1 MIPRSITV
9 PLVVTLAICASLAI
23 GGEAASGQERDS
35 DNRVQRPNELLRA
48 YPFEQGR
55 LRSRERARQTADG
68 TPPVAQAPSQ
78 EPSADAGANPWLIP
92 LIVMLGAAALVLLG
106 AAGRKVARAGAP
118 GHGPPMPEPAL
129 AKGSPSPVARAEP
142 LADPPGGGRRPRA
155 YAVVNQKG
163 GVGKTTISLTVGVA
177 AARRGARVL
186 VIDLDPQASA
196 TMVLAPGD
204 ARGPTLA
211 DAILRPTTC
220 SLRDTVVPTE
230 WGPDL
235 APSHR
240 ALRSAETVLPTGE
253 GGGLAEQLETAGEYD
268 LALIDCPPNLG
279 ALTIEAL
286 GAVPRALIVT
296 EPTYLA
302 LQATD
307 ELLDT
312 LRDVAAERNQSLELA
327 GVVLNRVENT
337 AEHRRSVAEVEEVF
351 GSRVLQPHI
360 PKRAVLQDAMRQGV
374 PPQDLPSHYADE
386 IAELFNEL
394 AEQLEAAPT
403 GRFASRGR

>member
-1 MIPRSITV
+1 MTGRSHTV
-9 PLVVTLAICASLAI
+9 RLVAALAICASLAA
-23 GGEAASGQERDS
+23 GEGAASGQTRDE
-35 DNRVQRPNELLRA
+35 VQRPNELLRE

-55 LRSRERARQTADG
+55 LRSHDDSRQRADA
-68 TPPVAQAPSQ
+68 TPPSAQAPAPDS
-78 EPSADAGANPWLIP
+78 SADGGASPWLVPFI
-92 LIVMLGAAALVLLG
+92 GLLG
-106 AAGRKVARAGAP
+106 AATILLLAVAGRRLVRGGAP
-118 GHGPPMPEPAL
+118 RRGPPAPEPAL
-129 AKGSPSPVARAEP
+129 AATPTSPITRAAP
-142 LADPPGGGRRPRA
+142 RSDPPDGGRRTRA

-186 VIDLDPQASA
+186 VVDLDPQASA
-196 TMVLAPGD
+196 TMVLRPGD
-204 ARGPTLA
+204 ATGPTVA
-211 DAILRPTTC
+211 DAILRPSAC
-220 SLRDTVVPTE
+220 SLRDTVVPTQ

-240 ALRSAETVLPTGE
+240 ALRSAETVLPEGE
-253 GGGLAEQLETAGEYD
+253 WGRLAEQLDAAGNYD

-286 GAVPRALIVT
+286 SSVSRALIVT
-296 EPTYLA
+296 EPSYLA

-312 LRDVAAERNQSLELA
+312 LRDIAAERNHSLDLA

-394 AEQLEAAPT
+394 AEQLEVAPT
-403 GRFASRGR
+403 GRFAKTR

>member
-1 MIPRSITV
+1 
-9 PLVVTLAICASLAI
+9 
-23 GGEAASGQERDS
+23 
-35 DNRVQRPNELLRA
+35 
-48 YPFEQGR
+48 
-55 LRSRERARQTADG
+55 
-68 TPPVAQAPSQ
+68 
-78 EPSADAGANPWLIP
+78 
-92 LIVMLGAAALVLLG
+92 LLG
-106 AAGRKVARAGAP
+106 VAGRKVARAGAP
-118 GHGPPMPEPAL
+118 GDGPSVPEPAL
-129 AKGSPSPVARAEP
+129 ATGSTDLVARAEP
-142 LADPPGGGRRPRA
+142 LTDTSREGRPPRA

-163 GVGKTTISLTVGVA
+163 GVGKTTISLTVAVA

-196 TMVLAPGD
+196 TMVLVPGD
-204 ARGPTLA
+204 ARGPTMA
-211 DAILRPTTC
+211 DAILRSASC

-235 APSHR
+235 APSDR
-240 ALRSAETVLPTGE
+240 ALRSAETALPAGDA
-253 GGGLAEQLETAGEYD
+253 GGLARQLESAGEYD

-286 GAVPRALIVT
+286 CAVPRALIVT

-386 IAELFNEL
+386 IADLFNEL

>member
-1 MIPRSITV
+1 MIGPSRTV
-9 PLVVTLAICASLAI
+9 RLIAALAICAFLAA
-23 GGEAASGQERDS
+23 GGGAASGQTRDE
-35 DNRVQRPNELLRA
+35 VQRPDELLRE

-55 LRSRERARQTADG
+55 LRSHDDSRQRADASA
-68 TPPVAQAPSQ
+68 PSAQAPAPD
-78 EPSADAGANPWLIP
+78 PSSDGGASPWLIP
-92 LIVMLGAAALVLLG
+92 FIALLG
-106 AAGRKVARAGAP
+106 AATVLLLAVAGRRLVRGGAARR
-118 GHGPPMPEPAL
+118 GPPTPAPAL
-129 AKGSPSPVARAEP
+129 ATTPTSPITRAEP
-142 LADPPGGGRRPRA
+142 RSDPPHGGRRTRA

-186 VIDLDPQASA
+186 VVDLDPQASA

-204 ARGPTLA
+204 AGGPTVA
-211 DAILRPTTC
+211 DALLRPATC
-220 SLRDTVVPTE
+220 SLRDTVVRTQ

-240 ALRSAETVLPTGE
+240 ALRSADAVLYERGE
-253 GGGLAEQLETAGEYD
+253 SRLAEQLDAAGEYD

-279 ALTIEAL
+279 GLTIEAL
-286 GAVPRALIVT
+286 SSVSRALIVT

-312 LRDVAAERNQSLELA
+312 LRDVAAERNHSLDLA

-394 AEQLEAAPT
+394 AEQLEVAPT
-403 GRFASRGR
+403 GRFAARTR